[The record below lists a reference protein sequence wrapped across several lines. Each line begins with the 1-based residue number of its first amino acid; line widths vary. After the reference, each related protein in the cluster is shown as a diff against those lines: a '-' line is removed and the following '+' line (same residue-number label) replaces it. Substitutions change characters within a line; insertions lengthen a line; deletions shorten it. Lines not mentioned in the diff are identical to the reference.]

1 MMVSSQREMGS
12 ADRIAQCV
20 SILKFRHVGQTQ
32 LNQRLDCSIIPC
44 QIGSM
49 NIGYARVSTRGQTLE
64 SQLEELEE
72 ADCSKIY
79 SEKISG
85 AKCDR
90 PELQRLLN
98 ALEPGSVIVVTRLDR
113 LARSTIDLLTTIKQ
127 IADKRCLFKSLAD
140 PWCDKTTPGG
150 RLMLAVLGGLA
161 EFERELIK
169 ARTSEGRERAKRAG
183 SQNGAQAET

>member
-1 MMVSSQREMGS
+1 
-12 ADRIAQCV
+12 
-20 SILKFRHVGQTQ
+20 
-32 LNQRLDCSIIPC
+32 
-44 QIGSM
+44 M
-49 NIGYARVSTRGQTLE
+49 NVGYARVSTQGQTLE
-64 SQLEELEE
+64 SQLEELGK
-72 ADCSKIY
+72 AGCSKIY
-79 SEKISG
+79 REKISG

-127 IADKRCLFKSLAD
+127 IADKGCLFKSLAD
-140 PWCDKTTPGG
+140 PWADTTTPGG
-150 RLMLAVLGGLA
+150 RLMLTVLGGLA

-183 SQNGAQAET
+183 VKMGRKPILSAHQIAEVRSRKANGESVRFLARSYRVSPNTISRVR